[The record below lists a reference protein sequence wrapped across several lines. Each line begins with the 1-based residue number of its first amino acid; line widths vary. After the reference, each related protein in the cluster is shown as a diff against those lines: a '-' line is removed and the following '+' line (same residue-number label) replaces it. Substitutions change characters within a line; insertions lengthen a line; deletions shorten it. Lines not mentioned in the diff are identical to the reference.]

1 MKHSTPSFLLTVLL
15 LCLFFT
21 GMSVTPATAVP
32 VLSDQAKRLVTTG
45 QKKTTKQSAIKKTTP
60 QETKVSGTS
69 KNTSRIKRKVNAAKP
84 VAKSAT
90 KSTTKPA
97 TIATVTKK
105 PKVPVKPALKPDT
118 DNTDQIAPQGNDNHL
133 RKKLSAKSAIIMDA
147 DSGQT
152 LFAMSPDTPRQPAS
166 TIKILTGLIAIKSLD
181 SNESVAVSHKA
192 AIQPSSKVHLQQQKR
207 YRADDLINAVL
218 LSSANDASVALAEKI
233 AGSEQS
239 FARMMTLRAKL
250 YGCQNTICKTANGLT
265 AEGQSSTAR
274 DLATIFRHA
283 MEDEEFSQRMKQV
296 KAHTAEGKLLRNHN
310 KALWQIQGAVGGKT
324 GFTNAA
330 GQTYVGKFKRGSRE
344 IIVAIMGSH
353 TMWADLKKLVEYG
366 FSQPASAVAGS
377 TTTDSTKEQKKL
389 VAGIAA
395 DNRQL

>member
-1 MKHSTPSFLLTVLL
+1 MKHSTASSLLTSLL

-21 GMSVTPATAVP
+21 TISVTPATAVTA
-32 VLSDQAKRLVTTG
+32 LRDQAKKPAAAG
-45 QKKTTKQSAIKKTTP
+45 QKKVQKQSAIKKNTP
-60 QETKVSGTS
+60 REIKVLGTPE
-69 KNTSRIKRKVNAAKP
+69 NISRYKKKVNA
-84 VAKSAT
+84 V
-90 KSTTKPA
+90 KPA
-97 TIATVTKK
+97 TVAKVRKK
-105 PKVPVKPALKPDT
+105 PKVSAKPASKPDT
-118 DNTDQIAPQGNDNHL
+118 AQTAPQGNDNQIH
-133 RKKLSAKSAIIMDA
+133 KKISAKSAIIMDA

-152 LFAMSPDTPRQPAS
+152 LFAVSPDTPRQPAS

-207 YRADDLINAVL
+207 YKADDLINAVL

-250 YGCQNTICKTANGLT
+250 YGCQNTVCKTANGLT
-265 AEGQSSTAR
+265 AEGQSSSAR

-296 KAHTAEGKLLRNHN
+296 KAHTAEGMLLKNHN
-310 KALWQIQGAVGGKT
+310 KALWQIQGAEGGKT

-353 TMWADLKKLVEYG
+353 TMWADLKNLVEYG

-377 TTTDSTKEQKKL
+377 TKEQKKL

-395 DNRQL
+395 NNRQ